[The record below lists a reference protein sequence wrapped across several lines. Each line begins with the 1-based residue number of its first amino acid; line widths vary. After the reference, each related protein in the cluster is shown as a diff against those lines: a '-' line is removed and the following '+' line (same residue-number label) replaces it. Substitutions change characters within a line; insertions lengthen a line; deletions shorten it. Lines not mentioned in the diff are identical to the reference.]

1 MKKPASIVLTL
12 WIPALLAF
20 CTILSACQHDPSPP
34 MEPVDAAAEELRC
47 KVSWLETR
55 AHLDSAITIY
65 KKTQS
70 LAVPLQH
77 LQSALDLL
85 GDCPHAE
92 MATSAHY
99 FSGFLKRKHLSRN
112 YSALQH
118 LRMAALSAVRTP
130 AHFQDSLLAMIHNEM
145 STIHMMLGCQDS
157 GLHYASLALHAKQL
171 LYGPTDRR
179 TASTLTNLAQVH
191 FNRTDYAKADSL
203 RALVEAIRL
212 SRPSEPA
219 RNNHGVAF
227 SNRAESRMLLGDLAG
242 SAHYLRLAYAAFDKL
257 PNQTDYV
264 ASTLD
269 TETQLAIRLGDLT
282 RASAC
287 IGRALALRALLYPSP
302 HRELG
307 KLQNTAA
314 EVQLLLGQPDSAMAL
329 YHKALL
335 NFCPLYRDSAR
346 TRLPATWQFGREPH
360 TFSALAGKAH
370 AWEALGR
377 PDSAASCYRS
387 AFAFSDHLRR
397 NFSTVEEQL
406 HLMRMNFPEFERA
419 IRMSFRAGRSAEV
432 FEWIERSKANDLLD
446 ELTQLGAAHPELL
459 PEEAMEHGRAF
470 GDSLADAHAQQDLG
484 TPGAADAVRRWRDSL
499 DAFTTNVQ
507 RSHPGLLP
515 SDHSFQQIKALQAE
529 NVLPD
534 SALFISYFVGDSSL
548 YISAFN
554 GWRDTCV
561 IVPDLLSLQR
571 DIQCLLQTL
580 QAEPDN
586 AARAPYIRCAH
597 AIYQALVAPVLP
609 IHAAAR
615 RSPRRLLI
623 APDGALSFI
632 PFAALLDAPAP
643 ASADK
648 WGSLPYMV
656 RHWNIN
662 YVNSGTHM
670 ARLKEMARDRKP
682 GVLPGIYG
690 LGTDGSPSQP
700 LPSAELEVIQAVEI
714 MGGIELLKEAASE
727 GALKRQR
734 TNREILHLSS
744 HGIVNDS
751 FPLLSYVDLRGDSL
765 EDGRLHAYEVFKLN
779 LGERMAVLNAC
790 RTGVGQMVRGQ
801 GVISM
806 GYAFQVAHCPT
817 IVMSLWNID
826 DEATRKVF
834 TNFYAELAQSKP
846 AANALHSATLAY
858 LDDEVSHGDDFKHP
872 GYWAP
877 FVMVGNGEQ
886 VFVADPRPW
895 WVWLLW
901 FAPLPL
907 TIALIWFWRRRQ
919 RGRGDAGEDTQAT

>member
-1 MKKPASIVLTL
+1 MGACRPNASTQPESETNPRDSIGCTSKLTTAKALIDSSKVLRKRGASPEDIVK
-12 WIPALLAF
+12 
-20 CTILSACQHDPSPP
+20 ILK
-34 MEPVDAAAEELRC
+34 E
-47 KVSWLETR
+47 
-55 AHLDSAITIY
+55 AIE
-65 KKTQS
+65 KLK
-70 LAVPLQH
+70 
-77 LQSALDLL
+77 
-85 GDCPHAE
+85 DCPDPTLTVTAYHRIAYIE
-92 MATSAHY
+92 KEDFGH
-99 FSGFLKRKHLSRN
+99 N
-112 YSALQH
+112 YSAIL
-118 LRMAALSAVRTP
+118 LLKKATNAAAAVVPIRLK
-130 AHFQDSLLAMIHNEM
+130 DSLAAMICDEAA
-145 STIHMMLGCQDS
+145 TLYMMLGYQDS
-157 GLHYASLALHAKQL
+157 GYFYASKAVEIKTRLFGSQ
-171 LYGPTDRR
+171 DRR
-179 TASTLTNLAQVH
+179 TAISMTNLAQALSNIGEYERV
-191 FNRTDYAKADSL
+191 DSL
-203 RALVEAIRL
+203 RAAILAIRL
-212 SRPSEPA
+212 AFPSEFRA
-219 RNNHGVAF
+219 NNHGVAY
-227 SNRAESRMLLGDLAG
+227 SNCADSRMLLGDLAG
-242 SAHYLRLAYAAFDKL
+242 AERFIQLAYTALAQIDDQSRHLSMTLETEAQIAFRKGDFPRAAF
-257 PNQTDYV
+257 
-264 ASTLD
+264 
-269 TETQLAIRLGDLT
+269 
-282 RASAC
+282 C
-287 IGRALALRALLYPSP
+287 IGRACSLITALYQRP
-302 HRELG
+302 HREIG
-307 KLQNTAA
+307 VRQNTAA
-314 EVQLLLGQPDSAMAL
+314 EVQLLLGQPDSALAL
-329 YHKALL
+329 FHDALL
-335 NFCPLYRDSAR
+335 NFCPLYRDTAR

-397 NFSTVEEQL
+397 NFSTVEEQR

-484 TPGAADAVRRWRDSL
+484 TPGAADAVQRWRDSL
-499 DAFTTNVQ
+499 DAFNAHVQ
-507 RSHPGLLP
+507 RTHPGLLP
-515 SDHSFQQIKALQAE
+515 SDHSFQQIKTLQAE

-561 IVPDLLSLQR
+561 IVPDLLALQR
-571 DIQCLLQTL
+571 DIRCLLQTL

-609 IHAAAR
+609 IHAAVR

-643 ASADK
+643 ASAEK
-648 WGSLPYMV
+648 WGTLPYMV

-886 VFVADPRPW
+886 VFEADPRPW

-919 RGRGDAGEDTQAT
+919 RGRADAWEGTKAT